1 MSLIFFPTLIGFVSH
16 VDLKKMPMSPCQIKG
31 SRALT
36 LYKCHISDTMIH
48 KLHLSTLRVESFGEG
63 RVWECHAR
71 IQHFGN
77 FRERGVR

>member
-48 KLHLSTLRVESFGEG
+48 KLHLSTLRVEVSGKVVCGSATRGYSISETFGKG
-63 RVWECHAR
+63 
-71 IQHFGN
+71 G
-77 FRERGVR
+77 G